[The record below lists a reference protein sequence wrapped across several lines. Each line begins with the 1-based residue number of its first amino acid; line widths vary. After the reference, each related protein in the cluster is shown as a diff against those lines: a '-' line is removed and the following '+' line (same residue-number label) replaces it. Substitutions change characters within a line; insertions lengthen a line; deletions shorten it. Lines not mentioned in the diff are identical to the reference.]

1 MQHFLRLGFIGIF
14 LLLGAMG
21 RLWAQTWTPLPTSFK
36 TGAVPVQCGDLLT
49 GSFVGAHNDHNGYM
63 APSNPVWGPGWP
75 YVLKQ
80 RAERSYVFTLNA
92 PGYVFVEQIG
102 GTRHGVVLCP
112 DSSNVTD
119 YPLGEYALHL
129 SLAAG
134 RYFINVEQGEDT
146 TELDY
151 SFRLLCSPAPLLA
164 QMYPSI
170 KQLAQQVSS
179 NQVVRGDFS
188 RGSNHLSHY
197 RDFEWPRYWDYSF
210 LYPFRNLRDFYRPE
224 RDTFYTFR
232 LQERRQVSIRNNA
245 NTGHKAYLMDSAG
258 YAYQLLD
265 VNITKQEEAM
275 QASSTLSLP
284 AGTYYLAIEQASATT
299 AEPYEFQI
307 SSTCTPEVP
316 APVAYGYDPYGSEM
330 LDVNLNQGKVRG
342 VVHLQGYREGYFYN
356 DLFATV
362 GGTMYLG
369 WRENTLTINSAPGYV
384 RMFADL
390 NNDGDFDDAY
400 EAIYQNIRKGKF
412 PTDYYANNFFTENL
426 LRDHF
431 ALDFPDTLAARL
443 EGRVVRMRVVVSDTN
458 TTAPCGRYTDKDRVL
473 DFAARIEQPAAEP
486 ASTPWVRQQADNLD
500 DETQYVRSGPAGSVY
515 AVSYHPM
522 PGADIWYMTAYNQV
536 NIQGASGKGAV
547 LEQGQH
553 HHDYISNIGALTRYR
568 ADGSLAWTRKI
579 VSTPTNGNSGSY
591 SLTNC
596 WPGRNG
602 DLYLSGTAYGG
613 IGISNDS
620 GTAGVHVGAPTDRFY
635 SFTCRIDST
644 GSGESWTIGG
654 NYYYINGKDG
664 ASDGSRNTYWSG
676 TFYNN
681 GWPVPTPPLQL
692 GTFLL
697 PYSGMQGAF
706 IAKRAA
712 SGSYL
717 WAVQID
723 GEGAV
728 TAPMIAATASGAV
741 TVAGIADSALTLR
754 ASAGDS
760 ARVQPIG
767 KQTYLAR
774 FDSTGHLSWVR
785 LLPNPGISIYK
796 LVSIPGSEDVLVVG
810 RYTDSLI
817 LGAVR
822 WVSLGA
828 SDAFLARIR
837 PDGSIIWV
845 RRVAGTGNDSLQDVT
860 AESGDSILVIVAAY
874 GAMQDMLG
882 ADVPVLQRGQRNIPI
897 TLDAATGA
905 PRVFFGR
912 YSAPRTLE
920 IRSVARANGGVFIGG
935 SLVDSSYFE
944 GFGSI
949 NTEGRVG
956 YPLSKGW
963 DGFVARLGGGDRL
976 VPTVPTSTKSAE
988 SLSKSDPKVYPN
1000 PAHGSISVR
1009 LEGLSPGIHPLWVL
1023 DMTGR
1028 VVLRLSLTDGALR
1041 QGVQME
1047 AAWPVGLYEIRVAG
1061 KSCRLVVE

>member
-1 MQHFLRLGFIGIF
+1 MSILS
-14 LLLGAMG
+14 LLGMSRAE
-21 RLWAQTWTPLPTSFK
+21 AQIAEPIPASFK
-36 TGAVPVQCGDLLT
+36 NGAVSVHCGDVMS
-49 GSFVGAHNDHNGYM
+49 GSFVGAQNDHNGYM
-63 APSNPVWGPGWP
+63 ARSGSMSGWP
-75 YVLKQ
+75 YIMKE
-80 RAERSYVFTLNA
+80 RPERSYAFTLGA
-92 PGYVFVEQIG
+92 PAYVLIDQLGY
-102 GTRHGVVLCP
+102 TRHGVVLCE
-112 DSSNVTD
+112 DNSNGTD
-119 YPLGEYALHL
+119 YPFGEYALHL
-129 SLAAG
+129 QLGAG
-134 RYFINVEQGEDT
+134 TYFINIEQGEDT
-146 TELDY
+146 SELDY

-316 APVAYGYDPYGSEM
+316 ALVAYGYDPYGSEM

-390 NNDGDFDDAY
+390 NFDGDFEDGY
-400 EAIYQNIRKGKF
+400 ETIYQNIRKGKF
-412 PTDYYANNFFTENL
+412 PSDFYGNYYFTENL

-431 ALDFPDTLAARL
+431 KLDFPDSLANRV
-443 EGRVVRMRVVVSDTN
+443 EGRVVRMRVIVSDTN
-458 TTAPCGRYTDKDRVL
+458 VTAPCGRYTDKDRIL
-473 DFAARIEQPAAEP
+473 DFAARIDRPAGEP
-486 ASTPWVRQQADNLD
+486 ASTSWVRQQADNRD

-522 PGADIWYMTAYNQV
+522 PGADVSYLTAYNQV
-536 NIQGASGKGAV
+536 NIQGETGKGV
-547 LEQGQH
+547 ILEKGQR
-553 HHDYISNIGALTRYR
+553 HHDYLGGIGSLTRYR
-568 ADGSLAWTRKI
+568 ADGSLAWTRAI
-579 VSTPTNGNSGSY
+579 IPTPVNTNPGYY

-596 WPGRNG
+596 WTDAQGG
-602 DLYLSGTAYGG
+602 VYLSGTAYGG

-620 GTAGVHVGAPTDRFY
+620 GTRGLQVHMGSSDRVYAFI
-635 SFTCRIDST
+635 CRIDST
-644 GSGESWTIGG
+644 GGGDSWAIGG
-654 NYYYINGKDG
+654 SSYYINGKDG
-664 ASDGSRNTYWSG
+664 ASDSRGNTYWSG
-676 TFYNN
+676 TFNNN
-681 GWPVPTPPLQL
+681 GWPVPPPPFQL
-692 GTFLL
+692 GTLVM
-697 PYSGMQGAF
+697 PYSGKQGGF

-712 SGSYL
+712 TGAYQ
-717 WAVQID
+717 WAVHAD

-728 TAPMIAATASGAV
+728 TAPLITATSSGAV
-741 TVAGIADSALTLR
+741 ILAGIADSALTLR
-754 ASAGDS
+754 ASTGDTV
-760 ARVQPIG
+760 RVQPVG
-767 KQTYLAR
+767 TQTYLAR
-774 FDSTGHLSWVR
+774 FDSAGRLSWTY
-785 LLPNPGISIYK
+785 LLPSTSVRVSK
-796 LVSIPGSEDVLVVG
+796 LAPIRGAEDVLLAGMYAGTLV
-810 RYTDSLI
+810 
-817 LGAVR
+817 LGGTT
-822 WVSLGA
+822 WVNMGGE
-828 SDAFLARIR
+828 DAFLARMR
-837 PDGSIIWV
+837 PDGSFVWLK
-845 RRVAGTGNDSLQDVT
+845 RLAGADMDRLFDVNADSR
-860 AESGDSILVIVAAY
+860 DSIQVVANISPNTMDLLGTTPPLV
-874 GAMQDMLG
+874 L
-882 ADVPVLQRGQRNIPI
+882 PGQQQVVI
-897 TLDAATGA
+897 TVDPATGLA
-905 PRVFFGR
+905 KVVFGR
-912 YSAPRTLE
+912 YSAPSSMVV
-920 IRSVARANGGVFIGG
+920 RSVARANGGVFIGG

-944 GFGSI
+944 GFGTI

-988 SLSKSDPKVYPN
+988 SLSKSDLIVYPN
-1000 PAHGSISVR
+1000 PAHGSLSVR
-1009 LEGLSPGIHPLWVL
+1009 LEGLSPGTHPLRVL

-1028 VVLRLSLTDGALR
+1028 IVLQLMPTDEALKK
-1041 QGVQME
+1041 GVQME
-1047 AAWPVGLYEIRVAG
+1047 AVLPVGLYEIRVAG
-1061 KSCRLVVE
+1061 KSCRVVVE